1 MFCVQLIFKW
11 ADISC
16 STTMGDL
23 YSTVA
28 VWAVVHRCDGAGRR
42 EGGALHR
49 RPLRRHQAHRR
60 THRSV
65 PLPPITHYQMTRLL
79 SIQKNWFSDLDPE
92 SDSRISDTKFEPF
105 IMWHHGQ
112 KVSKNP
118 TQSQIIASIL
128 GRPNLY
134 LEPTS
139 EKCSSVE

>member
-16 STTMGDL
+16 LTTMGDL

-65 PLPPITHYQMTRLL
+65 PLPPITHYQM
-79 SIQKNWFSDLDPE
+79 IIPYQFGK
-92 SDSRISDTKFEPF
+92 RIVCHLAIEF
-105 IMWHHGQ
+105 
-112 KVSKNP
+112 NP
-118 TQSQIIASIL
+118 V
-128 GRPNLY
+128 R
-134 LEPTS
+134 
-139 EKCSSVE
+139 